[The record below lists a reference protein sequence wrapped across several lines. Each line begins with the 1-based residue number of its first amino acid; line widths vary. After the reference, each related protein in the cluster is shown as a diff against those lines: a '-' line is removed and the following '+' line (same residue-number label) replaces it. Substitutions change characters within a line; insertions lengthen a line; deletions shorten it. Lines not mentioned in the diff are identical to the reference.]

1 MFRWWNRLPL
11 VYRVLGGNA
20 LVIIVGAIGGTYI
33 TKSLLEVSGIEL
45 ALFFATAGITLSLVI
60 NYYILRRALHPIDAL
75 QQMVERIDRGDT
87 AVRASLTEIDD
98 PQFQRFAQAL
108 NTMLARLAA
117 HTRMIETSRAQLR
130 RLSGLVLSAQE
141 DERKRIARELHDDT
155 SGSLARV
162 LLNIEMCEE
171 LVPMEW
177 NEVRAKISSTRSLCE
192 QTLENVHKMIF
203 NLRPT
208 LLDDLGLASAMHWYA
223 KNNLEPVGVQVQFE
237 TASNFGRLSPTVET
251 AMFRIAQEA
260 ITNIVRHA
268 NAHHVRI
275 QLACDGSKLG
285 LIVQDDGNG
294 FDPSAIL
301 HNSDGQHRWG
311 LFGIQERVAVL
322 NGSFQVESRVGEG
335 ATLRVEIP
343 LE

>member
-1 MFRWWNRLPL
+1 
-11 VYRVLGGNA
+11 
-20 LVIIVGAIGGTYI
+20 
-33 TKSLLEVSGIEL
+33 
-45 ALFFATAGITLSLVI
+45 
-60 NYYILRRALHPIDAL
+60 
-75 QQMVERIDRGDT
+75 MVERIDRGDT
-87 AVRASLTEIDD
+87 AVRASLEEIDD
-98 PQFQRFAQAL
+98 PQLQRFAHAL

-130 RLSGLVLSAQE
+130 RLSGQVLSAQE

-171 LVPMEW
+171 LVPAEW
-177 NEVRAKISSTRSLCE
+177 SEVRAKISSTRSLCE

-223 KNNLEPVGVQVQFE
+223 KNNLEPAGVQVQFE
-237 TASNFGRLSPTVET
+237 SAANLGRLPPTVET

-268 NAHHVRI
+268 HARHARI
-275 QLACDGSKLG
+275 QLFCNKAKLG
-285 LIVQDDGNG
+285 LVVQDDGCG
-294 FDPSAIL
+294 FDASGVMR
-301 HNSDGQHRWG
+301 NSDSAHRWG

-322 NGSFQVESRVGEG
+322 NGNFQVESRVGAG